1 MSDILIMCL
10 EFLKT
15 GLFSI
20 GGGLATVPFLF
31 EMSENHPN
39 WFSSSELADMIAV
52 SESTPG
58 PIGVNMATFAGYKIA
73 GISGAI
79 LATLSLV
86 LPAFIIIIILSKF
99 LSKYSESKY
108 VKAVFGGL
116 RPAVAGLIS
125 TAAYSVIQIAIFTE
139 PVSSFKDILPNLQ
152 IGSFI
157 IFTVILVALQFK
169 KVKQVHP
176 VIFIFIAAVLGVV
189 FKL

>member
-1 MSDILIMCL
+1 MSDILIMCF

-20 GGGLATVPFLF
+20 GGGLATIPFLF
-31 EMSENHPN
+31 NMSKNHPN

-86 LPAFIIIIILSKF
+86 LPAFIIIIVIAKF